1 MIQQELFENTVLVE
15 PKPDVEMAEWGTFK
29 DSLKAPVHRWFT
41 YPAGFSYKS
50 VLHSIESFGILAGQT
65 IYDPFMGSGT
75 TNLTAKTLGINSYGV
90 EAHPFVFKI
99 AQAKLNWDIKKAEV
113 SSVIEY
119 IQNNLTTEV
128 NEMIKFPNF
137 HIEHHFPELLFKCYE
152 KRTLIELLVLRNIIT
167 NVKLNNE
174 GIRHFFFVVVTALLR
189 QISTAATGWPY
200 IAPNKTKS
208 SSLNKNVLVEFCR
221 LARSMIEDI
230 ELIKIESKG
239 RFTGSQHLL
248 INGDARNT
256 KEYIKEGSIDHV
268 FTSPPYLNNFD
279 YADRTRLELYFW
291 GEAKTWGDIS
301 KDVRTKLMTSATTQI
316 VRNDKKYRISRSFQ
330 TECPKVAK
338 LVSAAVYQLSELRKT
353 KGGKK
358 SYDLMVA
365 GYFNDIHQVIKEVY
379 RVLKPNTKA
388 LFVLGDSAPYGVHI
402 ATDTLIGEIGIG
414 VGFNDYNIEV
424 LRKRG
429 DKWKN
434 NPQRHGVSLR
444 ESIVILSKE

>member
-1 MIQQELFENTVLVE
+1 
-15 PKPDVEMAEWGTFK
+15 
-29 DSLKAPVHRWFT
+29 
-41 YPAGFSYKS
+41 
-50 VLHSIESFGILAGQT
+50 
-65 IYDPFMGSGT
+65 
-75 TNLTAKTLGINSYGV
+75 
-90 EAHPFVFKI
+90 
-99 AQAKLNWDIKKAEV
+99 
-113 SSVIEY
+113 
-119 IQNNLTTEV
+119 
-128 NEMIKFPNF
+128 
-137 HIEHHFPELLFKCYE
+137 
-152 KRTLIELLVLRNIIT
+152 
-167 NVKLNNE
+167 
-174 GIRHFFFVVVTALLR
+174 
-189 QISTAATGWPY
+189 
-200 IAPNKTKS
+200 
-208 SSLNKNVLVEFCR
+208 
-221 LARSMIEDI
+221 
-230 ELIKIESKG
+230 
-239 RFTGSQHLL
+239 
-248 INGDARNT
+248 
-256 KEYIKEGSIDHV
+256 
-268 FTSPPYLNNFD
+268 
-279 YADRTRLELYFW
+279 
-291 GEAKTWGDIS
+291 
-301 KDVRTKLMTSATTQI
+301 MT
-316 VRNDKKYRISRSFQ
+316 KKYRISRSFQ